1 MHILSEE
8 VGASDHQD
16 GGARPGAAARLYGR
30 KAEEHM
36 LYAAYRRRCA
46 RCEATLVSRE
56 LVLISGPSGT
66 GKTALACSIREK
78 VNAGFFISG
87 KFDQLQRPEPYA
99 PFVAAFTRFTE
110 LVITKGEDYLET
122 IRKCVKEATGIDG
135 SLLVETIPA
144 LEQILGPPGET
155 SNMNGTDVQKRRF
168 LIEFREFVRAVCSP
182 ERPLVLFIDD
192 LQWADRGSLEVLSV
206 LANDSENEGFLLV
219 GACRGNEISLNHPV
233 SIMLRSLEDKQVVIT
248 NITLSNFTR
257 EDVHGLVS
265 QLVPTTEAPDK
276 LSDIVYEQTDGN
288 VLYILQLVKLFK
300 EEGAL
305 SRDERSRR
313 WSLDESRMVDTLK
326 RQSITDVMEGV
337 LESLPEQTRVVLQTA
352 SCFGGSFCERHIS
365 LVSPELDVTVALD
378 HAEEKGI
385 IGRHGGK
392 GIFTHDRM
400 QETTYSSIPP
410 DHRSKFHLSLGR
422 KLLKSLSEDEAEE
435 HMFLIV
441 NQLGMGVDSMEDSEE
456 HNALAVLCLRAGQKA
471 MSSSAFGT
479 AASYLD
485 LGIKCLGPR
494 HWRDQYDLS
503 LELFNASAEVE
514 YCHGNY
520 DKTESQV
527 AQVFLNAR
535 SFEDKIQSYTTR
547 VFALGAQQK
556 FEEAIETGLHV
567 LGELGSPF
575 PKRPGKMRVMIEILK
590 TKWML
595 RNKTSRQILNLP
607 IMTNPDT
614 IAAMRMM
621 NLIYLYI
628 FFTKP
633 ALTPLIATRMVQTT
647 LKYGL
652 SGMGSSAF
660 GMYGMM
666 LAGNL
671 GEIESA
677 YDYCQVALG
686 ILDRFKAKMY
696 MARVYV
702 PVYGMV
708 THWKEPIRNR

>member
-1 MHILSEE
+1 
-8 VGASDHQD
+8 
-16 GGARPGAAARLYGR
+16 
-30 KAEEHM
+30 
-36 LYAAYRRRCA
+36 
-46 RCEATLVSRE
+46 
-56 LVLISGPSGT
+56 
-66 GKTALACSIREK
+66 
-78 VNAGFFISG
+78 
-87 KFDQLQRPEPYA
+87 
-99 PFVAAFTRFTE
+99 
-110 LVITKGEDYLET
+110 
-122 IRKCVKEATGIDG
+122 
-135 SLLVETIPA
+135 
-144 LEQILGPPGET
+144 
-155 SNMNGTDVQKRRF
+155 
-168 LIEFREFVRAVCSP
+168 
-182 ERPLVLFIDD
+182 
-192 LQWADRGSLEVLSV
+192 
-206 LANDSENEGFLLV
+206 
-219 GACRGNEISLNHPV
+219 
-233 SIMLRSLEDKQVVIT
+233 MLRSLEDKQVVIT

-288 VLYILQLVKLFK
+288 VFYILQLVKLFK

-313 WSLDESRMVDTLK
+313 WSLDEARMIGTLK

-337 LESLPEQTRVVLQTA
+337 LESLPEQTRVFLQTA

-365 LVSPELDVTVALD
+365 LVSPALDVTVALD

-385 IGRHGGK
+385 IERHGGK
-392 GIFTHDRM
+392 GIFIHDRM
-400 QETTYSSIPP
+400 QEATYSSIPP
-410 DHRSKFHLSLGR
+410 DHRSKFHLSIGR
-422 KLLKSLSEDEAEE
+422 NLLKSLSEDEAEE
-435 HMFLIV
+435 NMFLIV
-441 NQLGMGVDSMEDSEE
+441 NQLGMGVDSMKNSEE

-556 FEEAIETGLHV
+556 FDEAIETGLYV

-575 PKRPGKMRVMIEILK
+575 PKRPVKMRVMIEILK

-595 RNKTSRQILNLP
+595 RNKTCPR
-607 IMTNPDT
+607 DT
-614 IAAMRMM
+614 E
-621 NLIYLYI
+621 
-628 FFTKP
+628 
-633 ALTPLIATRMVQTT
+633 
-647 LKYGL
+647 
-652 SGMGSSAF
+652 SSH
-660 GMYGMM
+660 
-666 LAGNL
+666 ND
-671 GEIESA
+671 ES
-677 YDYCQVALG
+677 
-686 ILDRFKAKMY
+686 
-696 MARVYV
+696 
-702 PVYGMV
+702 
-708 THWKEPIRNR
+708 